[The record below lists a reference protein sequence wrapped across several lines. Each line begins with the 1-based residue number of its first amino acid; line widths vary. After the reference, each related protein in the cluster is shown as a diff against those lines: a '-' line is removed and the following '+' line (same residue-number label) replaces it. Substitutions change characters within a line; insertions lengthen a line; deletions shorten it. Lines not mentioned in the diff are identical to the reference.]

1 MPLTVIPAQAGIQWR
16 RDAVVAKT
24 GRSCSPACVGMTSR
38 DRPRDRL
45 KFRRRLPIN
54 WRTRVAPA
62 APTTRRD
69 MSEQNGSKP
78 LQLQYLTVN
87 LAQEEYGIDILAV
100 REIRGWTPVT
110 RIPQAPHYVL
120 GVLNLRGAIVPVLD
134 LRLRFGLAREE
145 YGATTVT
152 VVITVAGRLF
162 GVVVD
167 GVSDVLDVV
176 EQDVRPVPDMGTAVD
191 TEYLKGLTSAA
202 ERMVLLL
209 DVDKLLQP
217 QDAQM
222 LEAALP
228 AVADVKAVA

>member
-1 MPLTVIPAQAGIQWR
+1 MSDNAH
-16 RDAVVAKT
+16 
-24 GRSCSPACVGMTSR
+24 SE
-38 DRPRDRL
+38 
-45 KFRRRLPIN
+45 
-54 WRTRVAPA
+54 AP
-62 APTTRRD
+62 
-69 MSEQNGSKP
+69 
-78 LQLQYLTVN
+78 LQYLAVN
-87 LAQEEYGIDILAV
+87 LAQEEYGIEILAV

-134 LRLRFGLAREE
+134 LRLRFGLDRED

-167 GVSDVLDVV
+167 GVSDVLDVATTAV
-176 EQDVRPVPDMGTAVD
+176 KPVPDMGTTVD
-191 TEYLKGLTSAA
+191 TEYLKGLTSIA

-228 AVADVKAVA
+228 AAADVKAVA

>member
-1 MPLTVIPAQAGIQWR
+1 MSHSANTATAS
-16 RDAVVAKT
+16 AAEAT
-24 GRSCSPACVGMTSR
+24 
-38 DRPRDRL
+38 
-45 KFRRRLPIN
+45 
-54 WRTRVAPA
+54 APV
-62 APTTRRD
+62 
-69 MSEQNGSKP
+69 
-78 LQLQYLTVN
+78 QYLTVN
-87 LAQEEYGIDILAV
+87 LAHEEYGIDILAV

-134 LRLRFGLAREE
+134 LRLRFGLVRME

-152 VVITVAGRLF
+152 VIVTVAGRHF

-167 GVSDVLDVV
+167 AVSDVLDVAAA
-176 EQDVRPVPDMGTAVD
+176 DVRPVPDMGTTVD
-191 TEYLKGLTSAA
+191 TQYLKGLTSVA

-209 DVDKLLQP
+209 DVDRLLQP

-228 AVADVKAVA
+228 AAADVQAVA

>member
-1 MPLTVIPAQAGIQWR
+1 MSDPAR
-16 RDAVVAKT
+16 SDA
-24 GRSCSPACVGMTSR
+24 
-38 DRPRDRL
+38 
-45 KFRRRLPIN
+45 
-54 WRTRVAPA
+54 
-62 APTTRRD
+62 
-69 MSEQNGSKP
+69 
-78 LQLQYLTVN
+78 LQSQYLTVN
-87 LAQEEYGIDILAV
+87 LADEEYGVDILAV

-134 LRLRFGLAREE
+134 LRLRFGLTREE
-145 YGATTVT
+145 YGSTTVT
-152 VVITVAGRLF
+152 VIVTVAGRNF

-167 GVSDVLDVV
+167 AVSDVLDVA
-176 EQDVRPVPDMGTAVD
+176 DDAIRPVPDMGTTVD
-191 TEYLKGLTSAA
+191 TEYLRGLTTVD

-228 AVADVKAVA
+228 AAADVKAVA

>member
-1 MPLTVIPAQAGIQWR
+1 MNDAAIQHG
-16 RDAVVAKT
+16 DASV
-24 GRSCSPACVGMTSR
+24 
-38 DRPRDRL
+38 
-45 KFRRRLPIN
+45 
-54 WRTRVAPA
+54 
-62 APTTRRD
+62 PT
-69 MSEQNGSKP
+69 
-78 LQLQYLTVN
+78 QYLTVN
-87 LAQEEYGIDILAV
+87 LADEEYGVDILAV

-110 RIPQAPHYVL
+110 RIPQAPGYVL

-134 LRLRFGLAREE
+134 LRLRFGLEREE
-145 YGATTVT
+145 YTGTTVT
-152 VVITVAGRLF
+152 VIVTVAGRNF

-167 GVSDVLDVV
+167 AVSDVVDVDDK
-176 EQDVRPVPDMGTAVD
+176 QVRPVPDMGTAVD
-191 TEYLKGLTSAA
+191 TEYLKGLTSVG

>member
-1 MPLTVIPAQAGIQWR
+1 MSQSINA
-16 RDAVVAKT
+16 AVAT
-24 GRSCSPACVGMTSR
+24 
-38 DRPRDRL
+38 
-45 KFRRRLPIN
+45 
-54 WRTRVAPA
+54 A
-62 APTTRRD
+62 AE
-69 MSEQNGSKP
+69 SAAV
-78 LQLQYLTVN
+78 QYLTVS
-87 LAQEEYGIDILAV
+87 LAHEEYGIDILAV

-134 LRLRFGLAREE
+134 LRLRFGLVREE
-145 YGATTVT
+145 YSATTVT
-152 VVITVAGRLF
+152 VIVTVAGRHF

-167 GVSDVLDVV
+167 GVSDVLDVTSA
-176 EQDVRPVPDMGTAVD
+176 DVRPVPDMGTAVD
-191 TEYLKGLTSAA
+191 TEYLKGLTSVA

-228 AVADVKAVA
+228 AVADVQAVA